1 MLPSQPSNPL
11 SPRQIQTG
19 TLAQGVQYSVSGA
32 GAPEPRPPGGGLSG
46 LVRWSGGGGRVLT
59 ISRLS
64 RWSIGY
70 YDDTAN
76 QARQASMDRQA
87 AGGGLGE
94 YYSEGDTRVPT
105 WIVVGD
111 KSAVGEATG
120 LNGAALDG
128 GFADTETAARWLDD
142 GVTPNGEAGRA
153 FGTKGVHGF
162 DLMFGA
168 PKSVS
173 LLRSLTD
180 DVAEKVMQNAHVKA
194 VEAAMTYL
202 HEHAG
207 YTRVH
212 NAVTGTKDLQRLPGL
227 VAIAYQHETS
237 RCGDPHLHTH
247 VIVPNRQARADG
259 RLVSID
265 SKSLYHEAKAAGIIY
280 QATLRHELH
289 AERGFEWQPVDEHS
303 GMAEI
308 AGVTKDS
315 IKAWSQRSTRLREW
329 ANDNLVVVDGEPTAA
344 QLATAQKATRPTKPE
359 QLAWEELK
367 ATWRADAR
375 GLHLDRDAH
384 FAARDARRAQAHISG
399 RARIA
404 AALAHIDKAAFTRA
418 DVVELIGAVMPYGE
432 DPGQGRDVRARI
444 EDLAERIGLRVSAP
458 RTAHERE
465 GHEKY
470 TLTAIL
476 NEEMRALDA
485 ASATDGHAR
494 LDVRS
499 SELAALSADQ
509 ARAVAA
515 IGTSQW
521 LVNPLSAPAGAGK
534 THSLQALRT
543 AAHRAHKEVLV
554 LAPTGTAV
562 DQALADGAGD
572 HGMTLDKALHQL
584 DSGTLQLDHRT
595 VVIVDE
601 ASMVATPK
609 LRQLLETTTT
619 ARAKTVLVGDPYQL
633 APVKARGGMFDQL
646 CAELPWTQ
654 RLSQVWR
661 MHDPAERDAS
671 LAIRNGRGNRLRR
684 AVGWY
689 RSHDRLHTG
698 DQVSM
703 AADAMA
709 AYLDDRA
716 AGKNTLLVCDT
727 WDIADALNQRLHDTL
742 TTEGPTAQVAR
753 DQAVR
758 VGDIIVSRD
767 NDPTITVHRGSHH
780 REGQTVDQ
788 VRNGNRWRVAGVDEK
803 SNRVAAERLTDK
815 ARVLFDGAY
824 LRQQVH
830 LGYAVTVHAAQG
842 VTVDTAHTMLGE
854 TASRTQAYVGL
865 SRGRQT
871 NHAYLYTRFSGE
883 ADHEHSAPTAGM
895 HIARRGTKH
904 TAAHALQ
911 TILAND
917 DRPCTMHAEAQ
928 HTAREH
934 LPDIIGQVLDRHEQ
948 RRGTWQA
955 AWRDHTRTQES
966 RQQAYERLRA
976 GLERSTER
984 SRSRCRDVGGLEL

>member
-1 MLPSQPSNPL
+1 M
-11 SPRQIQTG
+11 
-19 TLAQGVQYSVSGA
+19 QYSASGA

-46 LVRWSGGGGRVLT
+46 LVRWPNGGATVLT

-70 YDDTAN
+70 YNDTAN
-76 QARQASMDRQA
+76 RARQASMDRQA

-105 WIVVGD
+105 WVVVGD
-111 KSAVGEATG
+111 KNVVGEATG
-120 LNGAALDG
+120 LDGAALDG
-128 GFADTETAARWLDD
+128 GFADTEVAARWLDD
-142 GVTPNGEAGRA
+142 GVTPSGEAGRA
-153 FGTKGVHGF
+153 FGTGGVHGF
-162 DLMFGA
+162 DLTFAA

-180 DVAEKVMQNAHVKA
+180 DVSEKVMQNAHVTA

-212 NAVTGTKDLQRLPGL
+212 NRVTGMKDLQRLPGL

-247 VIVPNRQARADG
+247 VILPNRQARADG

-280 QATLRHELH
+280 QATLRHVLH
-289 AERGFEWQPVDEHS
+289 AERGFEWAPVDEHS

-308 AGVTKDS
+308 AGVTPAS

-329 ANDNLVVVDGEPTAA
+329 AKDNLVVVDGEPTAA
-344 QLATAQKATRPTKPE
+344 QLATAQKATRPSKPE

-375 GLHLDRDAH
+375 GLDLDRDAH
-384 FAARDARRAQAHISG
+384 FAARAHRRAQAHILP

-404 AALAHIDKAAFTRA
+404 TALARIDKAAFTRA
-418 DVVELIGAVMPYGE
+418 DVVELIGAVMPYDESPGE
-432 DPGQGRDVRARI
+432 GRDVRARI
-444 EDLAERIGLRVSAP
+444 EDLAARVGLRVSAP
-458 RTAHERE
+458 RAAHERE

-476 NEEMRALDA
+476 KEEMRVLEA
-485 ASATDGHAR
+485 AGATDARAR
-494 LDVRS
+494 LGVRS
-499 SELAALSADQ
+499 SDLTALSPDQ
-509 ARAVAA
+509 ARAVTA
-515 IGTSQW
+515 IGMSPW

-534 THSLQALRT
+534 THSLQALRA
-543 AAHRAHKEVLV
+543 AAHRVHKEVLV

-584 DSGTLQLDHRT
+584 DTGALQLDHRT
-595 VVIVDE
+595 VVVVDE

-609 LRQLLETTTT
+609 LRQLLETTTA
-619 ARAKTVLVGDPYQL
+619 ARVKAVLVGDPYQL

-646 CAELPWTQ
+646 CTELPWTQ

-661 MHDPAERDAS
+661 MRDPAERDAS

-703 AADAMA
+703 AADAMR

-716 AGKNTLLVCDT
+716 AGKKTLLVCDT
-727 WDIADALNQRLHDTL
+727 RDIADALNQRLHDTL
-742 TTEGPTAQVAR
+742 TTEGPAAQVAR
-753 DQAVR
+753 DQTVR

-767 NDPTITVHRGSHH
+767 NDATLTVHPGPHH
-780 REGQTVDQ
+780 REGQAVDQ

-803 SNRVAAERLTDK
+803 TNRIAAERLTDK
-815 ARVLFDGAY
+815 ARVLFDGDY
-824 LRQQVH
+824 LRQYVH

-842 VTVDTAHTMLGE
+842 VTVDTAHTVLGDN
-854 TASRTQAYVGL
+854 ASRTQAYVGL
-865 SRGRQT
+865 SRGREA
-871 NHAYLYTRFSGE
+871 NHAYLYTRFDGE
-883 ADHEHSAPTAGM
+883 ADHEHSGPHIGM
-895 HIARRGTKH
+895 HVARRGTKH
-904 TAAHALQ
+904 AAAQALQ
-911 TILAND
+911 MILAND
-917 DRPCTMHAEAQ
+917 DRPRTMHAEAE

-934 LPDIIGQVLDRHEQ
+934 LPDIVGEVLDRHEQ
-948 RRGTWQA
+948 RRGTWRA
-955 AWRDHTRTQES
+955 AWREHTRAQQS
-966 RQQAYERLRA
+966 LHQAYERFRA
-976 GLERSTER
+976 GVERSTGR
-984 SRSRCRDVGGLEL
+984 SRSRGRDVGGLEL

>member
-1 MLPSQPSNPL
+1 M
-11 SPRQIQTG
+11 
-19 TLAQGVQYSVSGA
+19 
-32 GAPEPRPPGGGLSG
+32 
-46 LVRWSGGGGRVLT
+46 LT

-70 YDDTAN
+70 YNDTAN

-105 WIVVGD
+105 WVVVGD
-111 KSAVGEATG
+111 KNVVGEATG
-120 LNGAALDG
+120 LDGAALDG
-128 GFADTETAARWLDD
+128 GFADTEVAARWLDD
-142 GVTPNGEAGRA
+142 GVTPSGEAGRA
-153 FGTKGVHGF
+153 FGTNGVHGF
-162 DLMFGA
+162 DLMFAA

-212 NAVTGTKDLQRLPGL
+212 NRVTGMKDLQRLPGL

-280 QATLRHELH
+280 QATLRHALH
-289 AERGFEWQPVDEHS
+289 AERGFEWGPVDQHS

-308 AGVTKDS
+308 AGVTAAS

-329 ANDNLVVVDGEPTAA
+329 AKDNLVVVDGEPTAA
-344 QLATAQKATRPTKPE
+344 QLATAQKATRPSKPE

-375 GLHLDRDAH
+375 GLDLDRDAH
-384 FAARDARRAQAHISG
+384 FAARAQRRAQAHILP
-399 RARIA
+399 RTRIA
-404 AALAHIDKAAFTRA
+404 TALARIDKAAFTRA
-418 DVVELIGAVMPYGE
+418 DVVELIGAVMPYDESPGE
-432 DPGQGRDVRARI
+432 GRDVRARI
-444 EDLAERIGLRVSAP
+444 EDLAERVGLRVSAP
-458 RTAHERE
+458 RAAHERE

-476 NEEMRALDA
+476 KEEMRVLEA
-485 ASATDGHAR
+485 AGATDARAR
-494 LDVRS
+494 LGVRS
-499 SELAALSADQ
+499 SDLTALSADQ
-509 ARAVAA
+509 ARAVTA
-515 IGTSQW
+515 IGMSQW

-534 THSLQALRT
+534 THSLQALRA
-543 AAHRAHKEVLV
+543 AAHRVHKEVLV

-572 HGMTLDKALHQL
+572 RGMTLDKALHQL
-584 DSGTLQLDHRT
+584 DTGTLALDQRT
-595 VVIVDE
+595 VVVVDE

-609 LRQLLETTTT
+609 LGQLLETATA

-646 CAELPWTQ
+646 CTELPWTQ

-661 MHDPAERDAS
+661 MRDPAERDAS

-703 AADAMA
+703 AADAMT

-742 TTEGPTAQVAR
+742 TAEGPAAQVAR
-753 DQAVR
+753 DQTVR

-767 NDPTITVHRGSHH
+767 NDPTITVHPGPNH

-803 SNRVAAERLTDK
+803 TNRIAAERLTDT
-815 ARVLFDGAY
+815 ARVLFDGNY
-824 LRQQVH
+824 LRQHVH

-842 VTVDTAHTMLGE
+842 VTVDTAHTVLGE
-854 TASRTQAYVGL
+854 NASRTQAYVGL

-883 ADHEHSAPTAGM
+883 ADHEHSAPHTGM
-895 HIARRGTKH
+895 HVTRRGTKH
-904 TAAHALQ
+904 TAAQALQ
-911 TILAND
+911 MILAND
-917 DRPCTMHAEAQ
+917 DRPRTMHVEAE

-948 RRGTWQA
+948 RRGTWRA
-955 AWRDHTRTQES
+955 AWREHARAQQS
-966 RQQAYERLRA
+966 LQQAYERFRA
-976 GLERSTER
+976 GLEHSAEQSRGR
-984 SRSRCRDVGGLEL
+984 SRGRDVDGLEL

>member
-1 MLPSQPSNPL
+1 MQY
-11 SPRQIQTG
+11 
-19 TLAQGVQYSVSGA
+19 LASGA

-46 LVRWSGGGGRVLT
+46 LVRCSGGGATVLT
-59 ISRLS
+59 VSRLS

-70 YDDTAN
+70 YNDTAN

-94 YYSEGDTRVPT
+94 YYSENDTRVPT

-111 KSAVGEATG
+111 KSTVGEATG
-120 LNGAALDG
+120 LDGAALDG
-128 GFADTETAARWLDD
+128 GFANTETAARWLDD

-153 FGTKGVHGF
+153 FGINGVHGF
-162 DLMFGA
+162 DLTFAA

-212 NAVTGTKDLQRLPGL
+212 NRVTAMKDLQRLPGL
-227 VAIAYQHETS
+227 VGIAYQHETS

-247 VIVPNRQARADG
+247 VIVPNRQVRADG

-308 AGVTKDS
+308 AGVTKAD

-329 ANDNLVVVDGEPTAA
+329 AKDNLVVVDGEPTAA
-344 QLATAQKATRPTKPE
+344 QLATAQKATRPSKPE
-359 QLAWEELK
+359 QLAWDELK
-367 ATWRADAR
+367 QLWRADAR
-375 GLHLDRDAH
+375 GLDLDRDAH
-384 FAARDARRAQAHISG
+384 FAARAERRATAHIAG

-404 AALAHIDKAAFTRA
+404 TALARIDKAAFTRA
-418 DVVELIGAVMPYGE
+418 DVVELIGAVMPYDESPGE
-432 DPGQGRDVRARI
+432 GRDVRARI
-444 EDLAERIGLRVSAP
+444 EDLAARVGLRITAP
-458 RTAHERE
+458 RAAHERE

-476 NEEMRALDA
+476 KEEMRVLEA
-485 ASATDGHAR
+485 AGATDARAR
-494 LDVRS
+494 LGVRS
-499 SELAALSADQ
+499 SDLTALSPDQ
-509 ARAVAA
+509 ARAVTA
-515 IGTSQW
+515 IGMSQW
-521 LVNPLSAPAGAGK
+521 LVNPLAAPAGAGK
-534 THSLQALRT
+534 THSLRALRA
-543 AAHRAHKEVLV
+543 AAHRANKNVVV

-584 DSGTLQLDHRT
+584 DTGTLDLDDRT
-595 VVIVDE
+595 VVVVDE

-609 LRQLLETTTT
+609 LRQLLETTT
-619 ARAKTVLVGDPYQL
+619 AAQAKTVLVGDPYQL

-646 CAELPWTQ
+646 CTELPWTQ

-671 LAIRNGRGNRLRR
+671 LAIRSGRGNRLRR

-703 AADAMA
+703 AADALA

-727 WDIADALNQRLHDTL
+727 WDIADALNHRLHDTL
-742 TTEGPTAQVAR
+742 TTEGPAALVAR
-753 DQAVR
+753 DQKVR
-758 VGDIIVSRD
+758 VGDVIVSRD
-767 NDPTITVHRGSHH
+767 NDPTITVHPGAEHPA
-780 REGQTVDQ
+780 GQSVDQ
-788 VRNGNRWRVAGVDEK
+788 VRNGNRWRVAGVDK
-803 SNRVAAERLTDK
+803 NTNRVAAERLTDK
-815 ARVLFDGAY
+815 ARVLFDGDY
-824 LRQQVH
+824 LRQHVH

-842 VTVDTAHTMLGE
+842 VTVDTAHTVLGE
-854 TASRTQAYVGL
+854 NASRTQVYVGL
-865 SRGRQT
+865 TRGRQT

-895 HIARRGTKH
+895 HIARRGTKR
-904 TAAHALQ
+904 AAAQALQ
-911 TILAND
+911 MILAND
-917 DRPCTMHAEAQ
+917 DRPRTMHTEAE

-934 LPDIIGQVLDRHEQ
+934 LPDIIDQVLDRHDQ
-948 RRGTWQA
+948 RRGTWRA
-955 AWRDHTRTQES
+955 AWRDHTRTQQS
-966 RQQAYERLRA
+966 RHQAYERFRA
-976 GLERSTER
+976 GLERSAER
-984 SRSRCRDVGGLEL
+984 SHSRSRGRDRDVGAFEL